1 MAQQTNLNVSPY
13 FDDFDANN
21 NYHKV
26 LFKPGYPV
34 QARELTGLQSILQN
48 QIDKFGQ
55 HFFKEGAKV
64 IPGNTAYTKNYHCLE
79 INNTHLGFPVDYY
92 IEQLVDRKIVGLN
105 SGVTAIISKIVKSDE
120 SERGHL
126 TLYISYISTG
136 VIEGNEVKEF
146 QDGELLTAD
155 TDIISGPLNNP
166 FIPSGESFASAI
178 TTDAASKGSAFSISN
193 GVYFVRGT
201 FVNVHDETIV
211 LSQYDNNTSC
221 RVGLKVTEKVV
232 NSDEDQTL
240 TDNSKGFN
248 NYAAPGADRLQISC
262 NLHSKPIDDLN
273 DANFVELAVVENGT
287 LKSQVKNTQY
297 SVIGDEIARRTYD
310 ESGDYTINPFSIS
323 IKESLN
329 NNLGNNG
336 VYKQGQ
342 FSYQGTLVSED
353 LAQYAISPGKAYVK
367 GYEVE
372 TISTTYLDCPKTR
385 TTKTNESEAIQYNTG
400 RQFKV
405 NGAYGVPE
413 IGIGNTYIVS
423 LRNQRIDSTRRTADG
438 TEIGVAR
445 VYDVSLDSGTYD
457 ISNLDKN
464 SWDLSL
470 YDIQTFAHVTL
481 NEPTTLTIPTFI
493 KGKYSGATA
502 FLQSAVSNSTSLV
515 IYERKGDFITNEPFN
530 FNGIEDSRVAIAIT
544 NYGLQDVKSI
554 YGGPD
559 LGNVGF
565 ARTFN
570 ADTIQEQAFI
580 IGDAKVGAR
589 NQTTG
594 ISVVTS
600 SNPDF
605 PGATIKE
612 NDLVSFS
619 GPVVDSSVGAGATVT
634 IARVVGVTTNY
645 VSITGV
651 TTVSGVVE
659 GNIPQVGVA
668 TLSVPDL
675 ALLVTPTG
683 GETENTLYTQMPR
696 DLIENVDL
704 TDAQLDIRKR
714 YDVVINASTGALT
727 ETVLAGE
734 NETFLPFDE
743 DRYILIRA
751 DGKFEPLTDDR
762 FQFGS
767 GNTTLIIDNIGDD
780 LSNNE
785 DATLI
790 ATLQKIKPTAKVKRK
805 QTINTISV
813 DKSKLVGSGIGATT
827 LNDGLTYGN
836 YPYGTRVQDPV
847 ISLNCGDVIEIL
859 GVYESVD
866 TSEPSADKSTF
877 ASFTGPAAK
886 ITDCIIGE
894 RFIGESSE
902 AIGVYAEKITD
913 TQCSFITLSGQF
925 TEGEK
930 VVFQESEVQAILTT
944 LDKVSENIS
953 SSFKFD
959 TGQRGSFY
967 DYGTI
972 KRKPE
977 ATQPT
982 KQLKVYFSNGYYDSS
997 DKGDITTKNS
1007 YNNLHYVD
1015 DVKTVNG
1022 IRNTDMIDI
1031 RPKVSNYTVAEN
1043 ARSPLEFYGRTFNAD
1058 GNTAANILAADSSI
1072 IATYSFYVGRIDRI
1086 FLTKEGKFQVQY
1098 GDPSEKMVEP
1108 VIIDDAIEI
1117 GTVELLPYMIDVES
1131 STSIQFL
1138 NHKRYRM
1145 SDIKKL
1151 EERIKN
1157 LEYYTSL
1164 SVLETNTSNM
1174 FVADK
1179 NGLNRFKSGFFVDN
1193 FTTFLAQETGAGI
1206 KNSLDIQNKEL
1217 RPLHYTNS
1225 IDLELGPVEGVSAT
1239 EDRSFLT
1246 PEGTNIR
1253 RSGDI
1258 VTLDYTEVEWLKQS
1272 FATRSESITPFLV
1285 SFWQM
1290 SMDLTPS
1297 SDTWVDT
1304 TRIEAKVIQ
1313 TEGNYAQTMAENPDV
1328 DPQTGMAP
1336 IMWNSWETVWT
1347 GQEVNTFTRT
1357 RNETSSVRSKSR
1369 KLMMSENNF
1378 RRFIRP
1384 NSSQRWQADRSTA
1397 RKRHWHRHNRGR
1409 FLRSIRGRQWSD
1421 LMPWQ
1426 RRIAQ
1431 NYFTKG
1437 FPGRFSQNNFFSNW
1451 QAVAKSSGVTN
1462 RQGRGGRSRQRIYLE
1477 TTTNRTVEDTM
1488 RDVIDTGTKT
1498 RTGSRTVITEQF
1510 DTTSQGDKVVNR
1522 EVIPIMRSRNIQF
1535 HATKCKP
1542 LTRMYAF
1549 FDGVNVDKY
1558 CTPKLLQIK
1567 MKSGTFQVG
1576 ERVRGSK
1583 TSSPANI
1590 RFRVCQANHREGPY
1604 NAPTAVFKDNPYIT
1618 QSSGAAVETAITT
1631 FMGTPGVTQLQ
1642 STATSSATSMPAT
1655 YSSTTSVL
1663 NVDTLS
1669 LSQQAQGD
1677 YFGWVAPGMTLI
1689 GQTSGAVAEVTE
1701 IKLISDLS
1709 ANLLGSF
1716 YIPDANQPN
1725 NPRFETGSKVF
1736 TLIDNETNDQNDTET
1751 LGEETYTASGTLET
1765 VQETIISV
1773 RNAKIE
1779 TKQETESEAVRRSTG
1794 PQVVSSKVIATST
1807 NTRAIREWYDP
1818 LAQSYQVLDETGVF
1832 LTSCDVFFQTKDDM
1846 DIPMTF
1852 QLRTMKGGVPTQ
1864 KILPFSE
1871 VIIQPE
1877 DINVSANGTVPT
1889 NVKFKAPV
1897 YMEAGQDYAITLAS
1911 WSTKYK
1917 VFISRI
1923 GESDLITDEFISQQP
1938 YLGSLF
1944 KSQNASTWDAS
1955 QWEDLKFTLYRAEFE
1970 TEGTLELYNPILSEG
1985 NKQIPTLMPNSIN
1998 LKSRKVRVGLGTTLG
2013 RNMDF
2018 EFGNTVYQEDK
2029 NSVKTATGNY
2039 VGNAGVATGAMTVI
2053 SAGFGYTPA
2062 SGVSTVV
2069 GVALSTITGNG
2080 KNATAVVTYLNGA
2093 VTGASVSTSGYGYQI
2108 GDVVGIVTSNG
2119 LDAELSIVSIA
2130 STNELILDNVQG
2142 NFQTGV
2148 GNTLM
2153 YTSSVGIATTMNGGG
2168 IGTDADVG
2176 PHGGN
2181 VLPINVEIIDDIE
2194 TGYQDGIH
2202 IVVDHKNHGM
2212 YHEINYVTISD
2223 VEGDV
2228 LPTKLSSP
2236 YSEDSTLAISVDSS
2250 TNFTSFEGVGVAA
2263 SNPGYVKIG
2272 NEIIKYTGVSGN
2284 TLTGIDRSTW
2294 STTRSSHLKGELV
2307 YKQELGGVSL
2317 ARINKTHN
2325 LLDRDDAIIDAQ
2337 KQAPI
2342 GYDHYTI
2349 KVDFGAQAAPNT
2361 AIGRSTSES
2370 FPLLYVNDTKSTGGF
2385 NIKATQNM
2393 PFEIISPQVHNITVA
2408 GTKVSAEMRTVSGT
2422 SLADGAGFSADIPF
2436 TNSGYETITL
2446 NKANYMNTTRCIA
2459 SRINETSSPVIQDFS
2474 GDRSFNLRLNLESND
2489 PRVSPIIDTQRANV
2503 ILTSNRCDAPILD
2516 YIDDPRVADPFID
2529 PTGCQYISKENVL
2542 ANGASSIQVILDAH
2556 VSAYNDI
2563 RCFYAIS
2570 DTANFEPKFIPF
2582 PGYTNLDAEG
2592 DILFDDKSDGRPNA
2606 MVPFSNPGFIS
2617 NEIDFKEHQWSMD
2630 NLPKFMAYRIKII
2643 LASTNQVY
2651 VPRIKDLRVITLA

>member
-13 FDDFDANN
+13 FDDFDADS

-64 IPGNTAYTKNYHCLE
+64 IPGNTAYTKNYHAVE
-79 INNTHLGFPVDYY
+79 INNTHLGFPVDFY
-92 IEQLVDRKIVGLN
+92 IEQLLDRKVVGLS
-105 SGVTAIISKIVKSDE
+105 SGVTAIISKIIKSDE

-126 TLYISYISTG
+126 TLYISYMSTG

-178 TTDAASKGSAFSISN
+178 TTGASSKGSAFSISN

-221 RVGLKVTEKVV
+221 RVGLKVTEKVI
-232 NSDEDQTL
+232 NSDEDETL

-262 NLHSKPIDDLN
+262 NLHSKPIDDFN

-310 ESGDYTINPFSIS
+310 ESGDYTISPFSVS
-323 IKESLN
+323 VKESLN

-336 VYKQGQ
+336 VYREGQ
-342 FSYQGTLVSED
+342 FSYQGTLASED

-372 TISTTYLDCPKTR
+372 TISTTYLDCPKPR
-385 TTKTNESEAIQYNTG
+385 TTKTIEAEAISYNTG
-400 RQFKV
+400 RQFRV
-405 NGAYGVPE
+405 NGAYGIPE

-423 LRNQRIDSTRRTADG
+423 LRNQRINNTRRTADG

-445 VYDVSLDSGTYD
+445 VYDVSLDAGAYNRT
-457 ISNLDKN
+457 NLN
-464 SWDLSL
+464 ANQWDLSL
-470 YDIQTFAHVTL
+470 YDIQTFSHITL
-481 NEPTTLTIPTFI
+481 NEATTLTVPTYI

-515 IYERKGDFITNEPFN
+515 VYEKKGEFIQNEPFN
-530 FNGIEDSRVAIAIT
+530 FNGVEDSRVAVAIT
-544 NYGLQDVKSI
+544 AYGLQDVKSI

-570 ADTIQEQAFI
+570 ADTIQEKSWF

-594 ISVVTS
+594 ISVITAT
-600 SNPDF
+600 DTLF
-605 PGATIKE
+605 PGTAIKE

-619 GPVVDSSVGAGATVT
+619 GPVVNSTVGSGATVT
-634 IARVVGVTTNY
+634 VARVTGVSTNFIS
-645 VSITGV
+645 VTGV
-651 TTVSGVVE
+651 TTVPGVVE

-675 ALLVTPTG
+675 SLLITPVG
-683 GETENTLYTQMPR
+683 GDTENTLYTPMPR
-696 DLIENVDL
+696 NLIENVDL
-704 TDAQLDIRKR
+704 SDAQLEIRKR
-714 YDVVINASTGALT
+714 FDVTIDATNNSLS
-727 ETVLAGE
+727 ETVNAGA
-734 NETFLPFDE
+734 NETFLPYDE
-743 DRYILIRA
+743 DRYILMRA
-751 DGKFEPLTDDR
+751 DGTFEPLTDDR

-767 GNTTLIIDNIGDD
+767 AGTTLLIGNIGTD

-790 ATLQKIKPTAKVKRK
+790 ATLKKIKPTAKVKRK
-805 QTINTISV
+805 QRINTLNIN
-813 DKSKLVGSGIGATT
+813 KSKLAGSGIGATT

-847 ISLNCGDVIEIL
+847 ISLNYGDIIEIL
-859 GVYESVD
+859 GVFESVD
-866 TSEPSADKSTF
+866 TSEPSAPKSTF
-877 ASFTGPAAK
+877 SNFTGPAAK

-894 RFIGESSE
+894 RFIGSSSD
-902 AIGVYAEKITD
+902 AIGIYAEKLTD
-913 TQCSFITLSGQF
+913 TQCSYITLSGEF

-930 VVFQESEVQAILTT
+930 VVFQESNVQAILTT
-944 LDKVSENIS
+944 IDKISENIS
-953 SSFKFD
+953 SNFTFD
-959 TGQRGSFY
+959 TGQRSSFY
-967 DYGTI
+967 DYGSI
-972 KRKPE
+972 KRKPD

-982 KQLKVYFSNGYYDSS
+982 KRLKVYFSNGYFDSS
-997 DKGDITTKNS
+997 DEGDITTKNS
-1007 YNNLHYVD
+1007 YNNLHYLD

-1022 IRNTDMIDI
+1022 LRNTDIIDI
-1031 RPKVSNYTVAEN
+1031 RPKVSNYTVAED
-1043 ARSPLEFYGRTFNAD
+1043 ARSPLEFYGRTFNSS
-1058 GNTAANILAADSSI
+1058 GNTATNILSSDSTI
-1072 IATYSFYVGRIDRI
+1072 ISTYSFYVGRVDRI

-1117 GTVELLPYMIDVES
+1117 GTVQLLPYMLDTEG

-1151 EERIKN
+1151 EDRIKN

-1174 FVADK
+1174 FIPDN

-1193 FTTFLAQETGAGI
+1193 FTTFQAQEDGAGI
-1206 KNSLDIQNKEL
+1206 KNSLDIQEKEL
-1217 RPLHYTNS
+1217 RPQHYTNS
-1225 IDLELGPVEGVSAT
+1225 IDLELGPVEGVSVT
-1239 EDRSFLT
+1239 EDRAFLA
-1246 PEGTNIR
+1246 PEGTNIK

-1258 VTLDYTEVEWLKQS
+1258 ITLDYTEVEWLKQS

-1290 SMDLTPS
+1290 SMEITPT

-1304 TRIEAKVIQ
+1304 TRIEAKVINM
-1313 TEGNYAQTMAENPDV
+1313 EGNYAQTMRDNPNV
-1328 DPQTGMAP
+1328 DPQTGMGP
-1336 IMWNSWETVWT
+1336 IMWNAWETVWT
-1347 GQEVNTFTRT
+1347 GQEINTFTRT
-1357 RNETSSVRSKSR
+1357 RNESTSTRRGSGRLNWEEK
-1369 KLMMSENNF
+1369 
-1378 RRFIRP
+1378 RFI
-1384 NSSQRWQADRSTA
+1384 DRGMPDTRRRSA
-1397 RKRHWHRHNRGR
+1397 HWHSHNRG
-1409 FLRSIRGRQWSD
+1409 Q
-1421 LMPWQ
+1421 
-1426 RRIAQ
+1426 
-1431 NYFTKG
+1431 
-1437 FPGRFSQNNFFSNW
+1437 
-1451 QAVAKSSGVTN
+1451 
-1462 RQGRGGRSRQRIYLE
+1462 RGGRFQNNGFFREWQAAAKRGGIRNTQGPGNRSLQRLFLE
-1477 TTTNRTVEDTM
+1477 TTTNRTVEETF
-1488 RDVIDTGTKT
+1488 RDVMDTGTKT
-1498 RTGSRTVITEQF
+1498 RTGTRTVITEQF

-1549 FDGVNVDKY
+1549 FDGVDVSKY

-1567 MKSGTFQVG
+1567 MTSGTFQVG
-1576 ERVRGSK
+1576 EKVIGRTIG
-1583 TSSPANI
+1583 PAHI

-1604 NAPTAVFKDNPYIT
+1604 NAPTAVFKDDPYIT
-1618 QSSGAAVETAITT
+1618 QSSGPAVETAITT
-1631 FMGTPGVTQLQ
+1631 FMGTPGVTQLR
-1642 STATSSATSMPAT
+1642 SEATSSATSMPAT
-1655 YSSTTSVL
+1655 YSSTTSIL

-1677 YFGWVAPGMTLI
+1677 YFGWAAPGTILV

-1701 IKLISDLS
+1701 IKLVSDLS

-1716 YIPDANQPN
+1716 FIPNPASPTA
-1725 NPRFETGSKVF
+1725 PRFETGTKTF
-1736 TLIDNETNDQNDTET
+1736 TLIDNPNNDQNDTET

-1765 VQETIISV
+1765 IQETIISV

-1779 TKQETESEAVRRSTG
+1779 TKQETESEAVKRSTG
-1794 PQVVSSKVIATST
+1794 PQLVSSRVISETT
-1807 NTRAIREWYDP
+1807 NTSAVREWYDP

-1871 VIIQPE
+1871 VIIPPE
-1877 DINVSANGTVPT
+1877 NINVSANGTSAT

-1897 YMEAGQDYAITLAS
+1897 YMEPGQDYAITLAS

-1970 TEGTLELYNPILSEG
+1970 TEGTVELYNPVLSEG

-2013 RNMDF
+2013 GNVNF

-2039 VGNAGVATGAMTVI
+2039 VGNAGVATGAMSVI
-2053 SAGFGYTPA
+2053 NAGFGYTPA

-2069 GVALSTITGNG
+2069 GVALTTITGNG
-2080 KNATAVVTYLNGA
+2080 KDATAVVTFLNGS
-2093 VTGASVSTSGYGYQI
+2093 VTGAAVSTSGYGYQV
-2108 GDVVGIVTSNG
+2108 GDVVGVTTGKGIN
-2119 LDAELSIVSIA
+2119 AELSIVSIA

-2142 NFQTGV
+2142 DFKTGV

-2153 YTSSVGIATTMNGGG
+2153 YTSSVGVGTTMN
-2168 IGTDADVG
+2168 
-2176 PHGGN
+2176 HMGGN
-2181 VLPINVEIIDDIE
+2181 VLPTNIEIVDDID

-2202 IVVDHKNHGM
+2202 IIVDHKNHGM
-2212 YHEINYVTISD
+2212 YHETNYVNISD

-2236 YSEDSTLAISVDSS
+2236 YSEDSTSAISVNSS
-2250 TNFTSFEGVGVAA
+2250 TNFTTFEGVGVAA

-2294 STTRSSHLKGELV
+2294 STTRSNHLQGELV
-2307 YKQELGGVSL
+2307 TKQEVGGISL
-2317 ARINKTHN
+2317 ARINKTHY
-2325 LLDRDDAIIDAQ
+2325 LGDVSASIIDAQ

-2342 GYDHYTI
+2342 GYGHYTI
-2349 KVDFGAQAAPNT
+2349 KVDFAAQTSPT
-2361 AIGRSTSES
+2361 AIGRSTAES

-2393 PFEIISPQVHNITVA
+2393 PFELISPQVHNITVA

-2422 SLADGAGFSADIPF
+2422 SLDDGAGKGIDLPFSDK
-2436 TNSGYETITL
+2436 GYETITL
-2446 NKANYMNTTRCIA
+2446 NKTNFMNTPRCIA
-2459 SRINETSSPVIQDFS
+2459 SRVNETNNSIIQQFP
-2474 GDRSFNLRLNLESND
+2474 GDRSFNMRLNLESND
-2489 PRVSPIIDTQRANV
+2489 SRVSPIVDTQRANI
-2503 ILTSNRCDAPILD
+2503 ILTSNRCDSPILD
-2516 YIDDPRVADPFID
+2516 YIDDPRSSDIFMDPS
-2529 PTGCQYISKENVL
+2529 GCQYISKENVL
-2542 ANGASSIQVILDAH
+2542 SNAATSIQIILDAH

-2570 DTANFEPKFIPF
+2570 DTANFEPIFVPF
-2582 PGYTNLDAEG
+2582 PGYTNLNNIGEVVN
-2592 DILFDDKSDGRPNA
+2592 KEKNDGRPDK
-2606 MVPFSNPGFIS
+2606 MVAYSDPGFLS
-2617 NEIDFKEHQWSMD
+2617 NEIDFKEYAWSAD
-2630 NLPKFMAYRIKII
+2630 NLPKFLSYRIKII

-2651 VPRIKDLRVITLA
+2651 VPRISDLRVITLA

>member
-13 FDDFDANN
+13 FDDFDTDS

-64 IPGNTAYTKNYHCLE
+64 IPGNTAYTKNYHAVE
-79 INNTHLGFPVDYY
+79 INNTHLGFPVDFY
-92 IEQLVDRKIVGLN
+92 IEQLIDRKIVGLS
-105 SGVTAIISKIVKSDE
+105 SGVTAIISKIIKSED

-136 VIEGNEVKEF
+136 IVEGNEVKVF
-146 QDGELLTAD
+146 QDGELLTGD
-155 TDIISGPLNNP
+155 SDIISGPLNNP

-178 TTDAASKGSAFSISN
+178 TTSAASKGSAFSISN

-201 FVNVHDETIV
+201 FVNVHDETVI

-221 RVGLKVTEKVV
+221 RIGLKVTEEVV
-232 NSDEDQTL
+232 NSDADETL

-248 NYAAPGADRLQISC
+248 NYSAPGADRLKISC
-262 NLHSKPIDDLN
+262 NLHSKPIDDFN

-297 SVIGDEIARRTYD
+297 SIIGDEIARRTYD
-310 ESGDYTINPFSIS
+310 ESGDYTINPFTVSV
-323 IKESLN
+323 KDSLN

-336 VYKQGQ
+336 VYNKGQ
-342 FSYQGTLVSED
+342 FSYQGTLASED

-372 TISTTYLDCPKTR
+372 TISTTYLDCPKPR
-385 TTKTNESEAIQYNTG
+385 TTKIVEAEAISYNTG

-405 NGAYGVPE
+405 NGAYGIPE

-423 LRNQRIDSTRRTADG
+423 LRNQRIDNTRRTADG

-445 VYDVSLDSGTYD
+445 VYDVSLDSGAYNRT
-457 ISNLDKN
+457 NLN
-464 SWDLSL
+464 ANQWDLSL
-470 YDIQTFAHVTL
+470 YDIQTFSHITL
-481 NEPTTLTIPTFI
+481 NEATTLTVPTFI

-515 IYERKGDFITNEPFN
+515 VYEKKGEFIQNEPFN

-544 NYGLQDVKSI
+544 GYGLQDVKSI

-570 ADTIQEQAFI
+570 ADTIQEKVWN
-580 IGDAKVGAR
+580 IGDAKISAR
-589 NQTTG
+589 DPASG
-594 ISVVTS
+594 ISTITAT
-600 SNPDF
+600 DTLF
-605 PGATIKE
+605 PGSSIKE

-619 GPVVDSSVGAGATVT
+619 GPVVDSTLGAGATVT
-634 IARVVGVTTNY
+634 VARVTGVSTNFIS
-645 VSITGV
+645 VTGV
-651 TTVSGVVE
+651 TTVPGVVE

-675 ALLVTPTG
+675 SLLVTPVTG
-683 GETENTLYTQMPR
+683 DTENTLYTPMPR
-696 DLIENVDL
+696 NLIENVDL
-704 TDAQLDIRKR
+704 SDAQLEIRKR
-714 YDVVINASTGALT
+714 FDVTIDATGNTLT
-727 ETVLAGE
+727 ETVNAGA
-734 NETFLPFDE
+734 NETFLPYDE
-743 DRYILIRA
+743 DRYILMRA
-751 DGKFEPLTDDR
+751 DGTFEPLTDDR

-767 GNTTLIIDNIGDD
+767 AGTTLLIGNIGTD

-790 ATLQKIKPTAKVKRK
+790 ATLKKIKPTAKVKRK
-805 QTINTISV
+805 QRINTLNV

-827 LNDGLTYGN
+827 LGDGLTYGN

-847 ISLNCGDVIEIL
+847 ISLNYGDIIEIL
-859 GVYESVD
+859 GVFESVD
-866 TSEPSADKSTF
+866 TTEPSAPKSTF

-894 RFIGESSE
+894 RFIGDSSE
-902 AIGVYAEKITD
+902 AIGVYAEKLSD
-913 TQCSFITLSGQF
+913 TQCSYITLSGEF

-930 VVFQESEVQAILTT
+930 VVFQESQVQAILTT
-944 LDKVSENIS
+944 IDKVSENIS
-953 SSFKFD
+953 SNFTFD
-959 TGQRGSFY
+959 TGQRSSHY
-967 DYGTI
+967 DYGSI
-972 KRKPE
+972 KRKSE
-977 ATQPT
+977 ASQPT
-982 KQLKVYFSNGYYDSS
+982 KRLKVYFSNGYFDSS
-997 DKGDITTKNS
+997 DEGDITTKNS
-1007 YNNLHYVD
+1007 YNNLHYTD

-1022 IRNTDMIDI
+1022 LRNTDIIDI
-1031 RPKVSNYTVAEN
+1031 RPKVSNYTVAEG
-1043 ARSPLEFYGRTFNAD
+1043 ARSPLEFYGRTFNSA
-1058 GNTAANILAADSSI
+1058 GNTATNILSSDSSI
-1072 IATYSFYVGRIDRI
+1072 ITTYSFYVGRVDRI
-1086 FLTKEGKFQVQY
+1086 FLTKEGTFQVQY

-1117 GTVELLPYMIDVES
+1117 GTIQLLPYMIDVEG
-1131 STSIQFL
+1131 STSAQFL

-1151 EERIKN
+1151 EDRIKN

-1164 SVLETNTSNM
+1164 SVLETNTANM
-1174 FVADK
+1174 FVPDN

-1193 FTTFLAQETGAGI
+1193 FTTFQAQETGAGI
-1206 KNSLDIQNKEL
+1206 KNSLDIQEKEL

-1239 EDRSFLT
+1239 EDRAFLE
-1246 PEGTNIR
+1246 PEGTNVR

-1258 VTLDYTEVEWLKQS
+1258 VTLDYSEVEWLKQS

-1290 SMDLTPS
+1290 SMEITPT

-1304 TRIEAKVIQ
+1304 ARIEAKTINI
-1313 TEGNYAQTMAENPDV
+1313 EGNYAQTLKDNPNV

-1336 IMWNSWETVWT
+1336 IMWNSWESVWT
-1347 GQEVNTFTRT
+1347 GQEVSTFTRT
-1357 RNETSSVRSKSR
+1357 RNESTSSRQNLGRLSGEEK
-1369 KLMMSENNF
+1369 
-1378 RRFIRP
+1378 RFI
-1384 NSSQRWQADRSTA
+1384 DRGMPDTRRRSA
-1397 RKRHWHRHNRGR
+1397 HWHRHNRG
-1409 FLRSIRGRQWSD
+1409 FSG
-1421 LMPWQ
+1421 
-1426 RRIAQ
+1426 
-1431 NYFTKG
+1431 
-1437 FPGRFSQNNFFSNW
+1437 GRFQNNGFFREW
-1451 QAVAKSSGVTN
+1451 QAAAKRGGIRNT
-1462 RQGRGGRSRQRIYLE
+1462 QGPGGRSVQRLWLE

-1488 RDVIDTGTKT
+1488 RDIVDTGTKT
-1498 RTGSRTVITEQF
+1498 RTGTRTVITEQF
-1510 DTTSQGDKVVNR
+1510 DTTSQGDRVVNR
-1522 EVIPIMRSRNIQF
+1522 EVVPIMRSRNIQF

-1558 CTPKLLQIK
+1558 CVPKLLQIK
-1567 MKSGTFQVG
+1567 MTSGTFQVG
-1576 ERVRGSK
+1576 ETIEAPLTGQSYMK
-1583 TSSPANI
+1583 
-1590 RFRVCQANHREGPY
+1590 FRVCQANHREGPY
-1604 NAPTAVFKDNPYIT
+1604 NAPTAIFKDDPYIT
-1618 QSSGAAVETAITT
+1618 QSSGPAVETAITT
-1631 FMGTPGVTQLQ
+1631 FMGTPGLTQLR
-1642 STATSSATSMPAT
+1642 SDATSSATSIPAT
-1655 YSSTTSVL
+1655 YSSTTSIL

-1677 YFGWVAPGMTLI
+1677 YFGYVQVGQKLV
-1689 GQTSGAVAEVTE
+1689 GQTSGAVAEVVD
-1701 IKLISDLS
+1701 KRLVSDLS

-1716 YIPDANQPN
+1716 FIPNASLPTA
-1725 NPRFETGSKVF
+1725 PSFETGTKTF
-1736 TLIDNETNDQNDTET
+1736 TLIDNPDNDQNDTET
-1751 LGEETYTASGTLET
+1751 LGEEKYTASGTLET

-1779 TKQETESEAVRRSTG
+1779 QKQETESEAIRRSTG
-1794 PQVVSSKVIATST
+1794 PQVVASNVIATST
-1807 NTRAIREWYDP
+1807 NTSAIREWYDP

-1832 LTSCDVFFQTKDDM
+1832 LTSADVYFQTKDDM

-1877 DINVSANGTVPT
+1877 DISISANGSVPT

-1897 YMEAGQDYAITLAS
+1897 YMEPGQDYAITLAS

-1970 TEGTLELYNPILSEG
+1970 TEGTVELYNPVLAEG

-2013 RNMDF
+2013 RNMDL
-2018 EFGNTVYQEDK
+2018 EFGNTIYQEDK

-2039 VGNAGVATGAMTVI
+2039 IANAGVATGSMSVI
-2053 SAGFGYTPA
+2053 NAGFGYTPA

-2069 GVALSTITGNG
+2069 GVALTTITGNG
-2080 KNATAVVTYLNGA
+2080 KDATAVVTYLNGS
-2093 VTGASVSTSGYGYQI
+2093 VTGAAVSTSGYGYKI
-2108 GDVVGIVTSNG
+2108 GDVVGITTGNG
-2119 LDAELSIVSIA
+2119 TNAELSIVSIA

-2142 NFQTGV
+2142 DFKTGV

-2153 YTSSVGIATTMNGGG
+2153 YISSVGVGTTMNGAG
-2168 IGTDADVG
+2168 IGTPADVG

-2181 VLPINVEIIDDIE
+2181 VLPINIQIIDDID
-2194 TGYQDGIH
+2194 TGYQDGLH
-2202 IVVDHKNHGM
+2202 IVVDHQNHGM
-2212 YHEINYVTISD
+2212 YHETNYVTISD

-2236 YSEDSTLAISVDSS
+2236 YSEDSTTAISIDSS

-2284 TLTGIDRSTW
+2284 TLTGVDRSTW
-2294 STTRSSHLKGELV
+2294 DTSRSSHLKGELV
-2307 YKQELGGVSL
+2307 TKQEVGGISL
-2317 ARINKTHN
+2317 ARINKTHY
-2325 LLDRDDAIIDAQ
+2325 LGDVSASIIDAQ

-2342 GYDHYTI
+2342 GYGHYTI
-2349 KVDFGAQAAPNT
+2349 KVNFTAQTSPT
-2361 AIGRSTSES
+2361 AIGRSTAES
-2370 FPLLYVNDTKSTGGF
+2370 FPILYVNDTKSTGGF

-2393 PFEIISPQVHNITVA
+2393 PFELISPQVHNITVA
-2408 GTKVSAEMRTVSGT
+2408 GTKVSAQMRTVSGT
-2422 SLADGAGFSADIPF
+2422 SLDDGAGKGIDLPF
-2436 TNSGYETITL
+2436 TDKGFETITL
-2446 NKANYMNTTRCIA
+2446 NKTNYMNTPRCIA
-2459 SRINETSSPVIQDFS
+2459 SRINETSNSIIQQFS
-2474 GDRSFNLRLNLESND
+2474 GDRSFNMRLNLESND

-2503 ILTSNRCDAPILD
+2503 ILTSNKCDAPILD
-2516 YIDDPRVADPFID
+2516 YIDDPRSADIFTD

-2542 ANGASSIQVILDAH
+2542 SNAATSIQIILDAH
-2556 VSAYNDI
+2556 ISVYNDI

-2570 DTANFEPKFIPF
+2570 DTTNFEPIFVPF
-2582 PGYTNLDAEG
+2582 PGYTNLNNIGEVVN
-2592 DILFDDKSDGRPNA
+2592 KEKNDGRPNS
-2606 MVPFSNPGFIS
+2606 MVAYSDPGFLS
-2617 NEIDFKEHQWSMD
+2617 NEIDFKEYAWTAD
-2630 NLPKFMAYRIKII
+2630 NLPKFMTYRIKII
-2643 LASTNQVY
+2643 LGSTNQVY
-2651 VPRIKDLRVITLA
+2651 VPRISDLRVITLA